1 MKNNVTPLVEGGLL
15 VAISVVLGL
24 GATYLPIV
32 GIAVEFFCAVPF
44 VILTVRQGAAKGLT
58 ALIVSFMLMAMFM
71 GPLLAAR
78 LAFTI
83 NICGIILGW
92 CIQKNFSTVKCFLA
106 TFISSAVAQTVA
118 IGFMMAVMGINFTDT
133 QLSMVKESF
142 EESFQLYESLG
153 VNQAELNEARKQIE
167 PVMQLMS
174 FLMPTIIILIS
185 LINTVACYLT
195 SKWIFQKL
203 RFQFVE
209 PMPKFSEWR
218 FPIFFL
224 YLAAFAILGSYW
236 GSTREWN
243 LIYIVSINSTF
254 LSLAVGFLQGLSVLS
269 FAADKYNV
277 SKFVRRVIFL
287 MIIFSGLFMQIVSF
301 IGLFDMIFDYRKK
314 LFS

>member
-1 MKNNVTPLVEGGLL
+1 M
-15 VAISVVLGL
+15 
-24 GATYLPIV
+24 
-32 GIAVEFFCAVPF
+32 
-44 VILTVRQGAAKGLT
+44 
-58 ALIVSFMLMAMFM
+58 
-71 GPLLAAR
+71 
-78 LAFTI
+78 
-83 NICGIILGW
+83 
-92 CIQKNFSTVKCFLA
+92 A